1 MVSPTH
7 SPRNET
13 ISSSLLK
20 LILHLSQILS
30 HLNVLLHCAGCILAR
45 RINFVI
51 SSASQRRWCGLPP
64 LLSLL
69 SSVGP
74 IQFLAMISTR
84 KQNQTTVVE
93 QITITLACHKPHCSA
108 LWVIYSNS
116 SHGINKKAESTL
128 TGIILKILKLGSIY
142 VQQGSVNLVL
152 KDKIIENWNWSLNL
166 KWVCFLAFFD
176 LRLFSLVVGSA

>member
-1 MVSPTH
+1 MVSSTH

-51 SSASQRRWCGLPP
+51 SSSAPQWWSGLPS

-74 IQFLAMISTR
+74 TQMISTR
-84 KQNQTTVVE
+84 KLNQTTAVE
-93 QITITLACHKPHCSA
+93 RITITLACHKLHCSA
-108 LWVIYSNS
+108 LWVTHSNS

-128 TGIILKILKLGSIY
+128 MGIILKILKLGSKH
-142 VQQGSVNLVL
+142 VQRR
-152 KDKIIENWNWSLNL
+152 
-166 KWVCFLAFFD
+166 A
-176 LRLFSLVVGSA
+176 R